1 MAGYRTVD
9 ELMDILEEECL
20 EFDAVVSIVG
30 GNNKYD
36 YQIITVPK
44 KNVHIKKDGAYID
57 MQGLDQPFFFPNSE
71 VSCGFKNAVFY
82 LTKDGDSFF
91 VSACFLDE
99 KDLKLNEDE
108 QLRTID
114 RNCIA
119 EFLDKKGINTRGKLL
134 KILKDGYQMYKNNLG
149 IEDEFELQ
157 RDSFLADM
165 DEDQFFSYQNGRP
178 H

>member
-36 YQIITVPK
+36 YQVITVPK

-57 MQGLDQPFFFPNSE
+57 MLGLDQPFFFPNSE
-71 VSCGFKNAVFY
+71 VPCGFKNAIFY
-82 LTKDGDSFF
+82 LTKDRDSFF

-99 KDLKLNEDE
+99 ETQKLSKDE
-108 QLRTID
+108 QIRTVN
-114 RNCIA
+114 RHCIA
-119 EFLDKKGINTRGKLL
+119 EFLEEKGINTRGKLL
-134 KILKDGYQMYKNNLG
+134 KILKDGYQMYKDNLG

-165 DEDQFFSYQNGRP
+165 DED
-178 H
+178 